1 MLAAR
6 KAQVLK
12 WSPAANAKVVHHS
25 ITSEGVL
32 RARGG
37 GTASCNPFHM
47 ATLSSTKV
55 VPREAPRHR
64 VQTHTHTHAQK

>member
-32 RARGG
+32 T
-37 GTASCNPFHM
+37 GTRRRQGFFVLATRFHM

-55 VPREAPRHR
+55 ILAGSS
-64 VQTHTHTHAQK
+64 A